1 MCIDGPRATKT
12 PCDRAQK
19 SDTYFSAAV
28 NHGAADRVESKSTE
42 VKLHRDKAILAVV
55 DIGHVWE

>member
-12 PCDRAQK
+12 PCDQAQK
-19 SDTYFSAAV
+19 SDTYFSVAV
-28 NHGAADRVESKSTE
+28 NHGALDRVKSKSTE
-42 VKLHRDKAILAVV
+42 AKSDRHKAILAVV

>member
-1 MCIDGPRATKT
+1 MCMDGPRATKT

-19 SDTYFSAAV
+19 SDTDFSAVVNRDAV
-28 NHGAADRVESKSTE
+28 DRVKSKSTKA
-42 VKLHRDKAILAVV
+42 KLDRDKAILAVV